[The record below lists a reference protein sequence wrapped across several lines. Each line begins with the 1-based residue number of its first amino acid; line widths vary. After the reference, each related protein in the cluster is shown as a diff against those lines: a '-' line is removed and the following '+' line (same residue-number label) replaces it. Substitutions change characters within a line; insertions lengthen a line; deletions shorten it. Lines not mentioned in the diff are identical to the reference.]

1 MSRRR
6 PWPSRCSKCASYRS
20 RSERPKR
27 PMRNDPIPG
36 HVGVPGSHRSGPSL
50 RAAKG
55 NGEAVDGRGDVSG
68 WEVVVWGHVLA
79 PPARTPLGAVAPIA
93 TEDMRPPCTAMTAA
107 PSSPPS
113 RARSPCAHQ
122 TSIDADHSHQ
132 ALGRT
137 GPPLIAY
144 GGMGRAKGAAR
155 HRTPA
160 QTETRLAGG
169 AVGPAALTEP
179 YGQYGGR
186 RRGRRSP
193 QGRRRPHL

>member
-1 MSRRR
+1 
-6 PWPSRCSKCASYRS
+6 
-20 RSERPKR
+20 
-27 PMRNDPIPG
+27 MRNDPIPG

-93 TEDMRPPCTAMTAA
+93 TEDMRPPCTATTAA
-107 PSSPPS
+107 PSSPPPP
-113 RARSPCAHQ
+113 RRSPWTHH
-122 TSIDADHSHQ
+122 TSIDADHPHQ

-137 GPPLIAY
+137 RLLLVAH

-155 HRTPA
+155 HRTAA
-160 QTETRLAGG
+160 QTEARLAGR
-169 AVGPAALTEP
+169 AVGPAALAEP
-179 YGQYGGR
+179 YGQDGGR
-186 RRGRRSP
+186 RR
-193 QGRRRPHL
+193 

>member
-1 MSRRR
+1 
-6 PWPSRCSKCASYRS
+6 
-20 RSERPKR
+20 
-27 PMRNDPIPG
+27 MRNDPIPG

-79 PPARTPLGAVAPIA
+79 PSSEDPIRRRRADSHGRHAAALHCDDGRAVVASISGAVALGA
-93 TEDMRPPCTAMTAA
+93 SDVNAG
-107 PSSPPS
+107 
-113 RARSPCAHQ
+113 
-122 TSIDADHSHQ
+122 HSHQ